1 VAIALQF
8 NLRKANAEQFQQPL
22 RYWYLGWLGGILI
35 AAIAIS
41 SIIKTETGWGWT
53 WRGRSL
59 AVPKS

>member
-1 VAIALQF
+1 
-8 NLRKANAEQFQQPL
+8 L

-35 AAIAIS
+35 AGIAIT

-59 AVPKS
+59 ALPKINQ